1 MPKRVTK
8 KDKQKAYVERMKKRR
23 NIIAVSTPN
32 MYGMPK
38 SEKLRR
44 AKQEKGLEVSAK
56 KRQSKYKT
64 ASKIA
69 FQSGA
74 TAYGY
79 KMSAKAEAQGKKA
92 VQHGYRKSKYAGD
105 I

>member
-1 MPKRVTK
+1 MPGYKGVGGRK
-8 KDKQKAYVERMKKRR
+8 YVGKIK
-23 NIIAVSTPN
+23 VSSPN
-32 MYGMPK
+32 MYGIGNR
-38 SEKLRR
+38 EKTMRS
-44 AKQEKGLEVSAK
+44 KQEKGLEVSAK
-56 KRQSKYKT
+56 KRQSKYKA

-79 KMSAKAEAQGKKA
+79 KMSAKAQAQGKKA

>member
-8 KDKQKAYVERMKKRR
+8 KNKQKAYVEHMKKRR
-23 NIIAVSTPN
+23 NTIAVSTPN

-44 AKQEKGLEVSAK
+44 AKQELGLEKAAK
-56 KRQSKYKT
+56 KRKNIYKDK
-64 ASKIA
+64 SERA

-74 TAYGY
+74 TAFGY
-79 KMSAKAEAQGKKA
+79 KMSAKSKAQGKKA
-92 VQHGYRKSKYAGD
+92 IQHGYRRSKYTGD

>member
-1 MPKRVTK
+1 MPGYKGVGGRN
-8 KDKQKAYVERMKKRR
+8 YVGKIK
-23 NIIAVSTPN
+23 VSTPN

-44 AKQEKGLEVSAK
+44 AKQELGLEKAAK
-56 KRQSKYKT
+56 KRKSAYRT
-64 ASKIA
+64 AAKSA

-79 KMSAKAEAQGKKA
+79 KMSAKAKAQGKKA
-92 VQHGYRKSKYAGD
+92 TQHGYRRSKYTGD